1 MSSSP
6 LTVRD
11 LLAEPEFRLEA
22 QAGSR
27 SFGRAVDGIHLSE
40 LDDPTPWMVPSSILL
55 TTGLNIDTDHT
66 AGVRLVETLSV
77 AGMSG
82 LGIALGHYL
91 TTLPPTMVQ
100 RAEEISFPLFTLP
113 MDVPFRRV
121 SAYVYDALASRDTY
135 RLRRSMAVQS
145 HLLELLIEE
154 RGVEELV
161 QQLAHLLETTV
172 LLYDGRGSLLT
183 VARGQAR
190 FSSRGMATLWER
202 YLEHRGRREILP
214 AFQSSGFRV
223 SYREVS
229 LHGVVERVLLA
240 AYANRPIPELAE
252 TTLSFAQKLLTL
264 DVLRNRDVAD
274 LQRRMRTGLMDDLVS
289 GIGTETELSARM
301 RQYDLAPEKPWRIA
315 VLDVDSFTERFPAEG
330 HPAQRETR
338 MQEFKNTLLEA
349 VDSFLAGQGLPFLT
363 MLKSDS
369 VVTLVQFTDTSV
381 ASAER
386 TLVSLREAVEENLA
400 PVTLSVGVSAAAT
413 GATGAAT
420 AFRQAREALGLTK
433 PVEGLRTRFF
443 DLVHPQSRLLDSQS
457 PEGLAAIYEETIAL
471 LDDHDRER
479 RTQLLRTLEVFL
491 TQERSLNRTAETLHM
506 HRNTLAKR
514 IARIEEILGRSL
526 AVTDDLVAIGLG
538 LRAREL
544 LAGRRTLS

>member
-1 MSSSP
+1 MSTAL

-11 LLAEPEFRLEA
+11 LLAEPDFRLEA
-22 QAGSR
+22 WAGSR
-27 SFGRAVDGIHLSE
+27 SYGRAVDGIHLSE
-40 LDDPTPWMVPSSILL
+40 LDDPTPWMVPGSILL
-55 TTGLNIDTDHT
+55 TTGLNMDSDPA
-66 AGVRLVETLSV
+66 AGLRLVETLSV

-82 LGIALGHYL
+82 LGVALGHYL
-91 TTLPPTMVQ
+91 SALPPEMVQ
-100 RAEEISFPLFTLP
+100 RAEEIGFPLFTLP
-113 MDVPFRRV
+113 IDVPFRRV
-121 SAYVYDALASRDTY
+121 SAFVYDALASRDTY

-161 QQLAHLLETTV
+161 QQLAYLLETTV

-183 VARGQAR
+183 LARGQAR
-190 FSSRGMATLWER
+190 FSSRGMASVWQG

-214 AFQSSGFRV
+214 AFRSSGFRV
-223 SYREVS
+223 SYREVA

-240 AYANRPIPELAE
+240 AYVNRPIPELAE

-264 DVLRNRDVAD
+264 DVLRNRDVAE

-301 RQYDLAPEKPWRIA
+301 RQYDLAPERSWRIA
-315 VLDVDSFTERFPAEG
+315 VLDVDSFSERFPAEG
-330 HPAQRETR
+330 PHTHRETR
-338 MQEFKNTLLEA
+338 MQEFKTTLLEA
-349 VDSFLAGQGLPFLT
+349 VDSFLTGQGLPFLT

-369 VVTLVQFTDTSV
+369 VVCLVQFADTSV

-386 TLVSLREAVEENLA
+386 TLVSLREAVETKLA
-400 PVTLSVGVSAAAT
+400 PMTLSVGVSAAAT
-413 GATGAAT
+413 GATGAAG
-420 AFRQAREALGLTK
+420 AFRQAREALSLTK

-443 DLVHPQSRLLDSQS
+443 DLIHPQSRLLDSQS
-457 PEGLAAIYEETIAL
+457 VEGLTAIYAETIGP
-471 LDDHDRER
+471 LDEHDRER
-479 RTQLLRTLEVFL
+479 GAQLLRTLEVFL
-491 TQERSLNRTAETLHM
+491 AEERSLNRTAETLHM

-514 IARIEEILGRSL
+514 MTRIEEILGRSL

-538 LRAREL
+538 LRARDL
-544 LAGRRTLS
+544 LAGRRPS